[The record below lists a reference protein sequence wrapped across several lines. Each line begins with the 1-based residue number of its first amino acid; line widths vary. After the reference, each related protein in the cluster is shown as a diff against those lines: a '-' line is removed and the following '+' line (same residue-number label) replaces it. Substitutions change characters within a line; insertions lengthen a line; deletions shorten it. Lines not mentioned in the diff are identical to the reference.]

1 MLSLFPDYPA
11 VIFRLS
17 LEETYGV
24 RSNKKPSRAMPSETF
39 LIAFF
44 CFTLSTALPES
55 VAGTAEIR
63 NVAVSFPSNI

>member
-24 RSNKKPSRAMPSETF
+24 RSNKK
-39 LIAFF
+39 
-44 CFTLSTALPES
+44 TLTGNA
-55 VAGTAEIR
+55 I
-63 NVAVSFPSNI
+63 